1 MNNSAMLSQP
11 DEERKYTQEVNDQR
25 KGSIFLNFD
34 PKDLNVQDD
43 QNQQIDFGADVGIGQ
58 INRRESVNR
67 FDGDELLGIEQ
78 NDKPDVIPEED
89 EKLENSLIQAQ
100 NSSIDGGTPIKSN
113 SGAGSLVGQNVQLMD
128 DPFNGRTNL
137 FKSQRVGRQT
147 ELN

>member
-113 SGAGSLVGQNVQLMD
+113 SGAGSLVGQNV
-128 DPFNGRTNL
+128 
-137 FKSQRVGRQT
+137 
-147 ELN
+147 